1 AVTPSYGADGAGST
15 VISGYTLSVTAS
27 GENSGLTSQGE
38 AITLSKVGNDIVGTT
53 ATHGDVFMISV
64 NAAGTVTLT
73 QYQQIDHLPESLDT
87 TNNNA
92 HIDLANG
99 LVTLSATATVTDGDN
114 DQATSTVSADL
125 GGNLGFDDALPTLS
139 VAAIGD
145 AIKVVT
151 QDADT
156 IGNNTDTASA
166 SFAAAFLGAV
176 TPSYGADGAGSTVIS
191 GYTLSVT
198 ASGENSGLTSQGE
211 AITLSKVG
219 NDIVGTTATHGDVFM
234 ISVNAAGTV
243 TLTQYQ
249 QIDHLPESLD
259 TTNNNA
265 HIDLANGLVTLSATA
280 TVTDGDND
288 QATSTVSAD
297 LGGNLG
303 FDDALPTAIS
313 PASAVVAN
321 GAGAAVSFDL
331 DIDGILTN
339 NYGADG
345 GTVIFPTSL
354 EGTASGLT
362 SNGVSIVYDVSADGH
377 TLTGLAG
384 ATSVFVITLNPATAS
399 YSVEMNGTVDSIT
412 TVDFNGGGY
421 DFVGGNGAWA
431 GFNTAANDDSKD
443 LLLTPIE
450 SGVSSG
456 TLNTNA
462 NEGGVS
468 GGNSVGSGEKMR
480 LDFVV
485 DLTGNPPNGSYS
497 SPSTHLFEGH
507 YTTNGASAKF
517 TGISSQSAARFAAFD
532 DPDGNVKV
540 GDGLQDSVTAVAL
553 SYNGETK
560 LVTFAEISTT
570 TTNVTVGGHVF
581 TVHFVDGAAPGTQ
594 YEAVVGSILQNTS
607 IATYTANGYN
617 SLEIGYESGDTFKL
631 GDFGAAASTNSPVS
645 FDLPV
650 SVVDGDN
657 DTAAGTI
664 GITLSPTG
672 QTIQNHSSDL
682 AGDSHLYTST
692 LAAPHIIGSDFNDTL
707 NGDSGNNVLYG
718 GAGNDTINGN
728 AGNDLLI
735 GGAGQDTMTGGTGA
749 DTFKLD
755 GLDIKDLIADYS
767 GAQGDKIDLSSLFE
781 TGPGANIG
789 DFVKYDSASH
799 TLSVDANGTTGGANF
814 VDVAVLQNAPVAGTI
829 SLIYDDT
836 AHTQHTATI

>member
-1 AVTPSYGADGAGST
+1 MVGRAGIGGVIVFTVTTD
-15 VISGYTLSVTAS
+15 
-27 GENSGLTSQGE
+27 
-38 AITLSKVGNDIVGTT
+38 
-53 ATHGDVFMISV
+53 
-64 NAAGTVTLT
+64 AAGNVTLDQVRAVVHPTTDPNEPVSLSADNLVTLT
-73 QYQQIDHLPESLDT
+73 
-87 TNNNA
+87 
-92 HIDLANG
+92 
-99 LVTLSATATVTDGDN
+99 ATITDKDGDSSSALLN
-114 DQATSTVSADL
+114 IGQNLTFLDDGPTISAPGASASLTSL
-125 GGNLGFDDALPTLS
+125 HDALP
-139 VAAIGD
+139 
-145 AIKVVT
+145 
-151 QDADT
+151 
-156 IGNNTDTASA
+156 
-166 SFAAAFLGAV
+166 
-176 TPSYGADGAGSTVIS
+176 IS
-191 GYTLSVT
+191 D
-198 ASGENSGLTSQGE
+198 
-211 AITLSKVG
+211 K
-219 NDIVGTTATHGDVFM
+219 
-234 ISVNAAGTV
+234 
-243 TLTQYQ
+243 
-249 QIDHLPESLD
+249 
-259 TTNNNA
+259 
-265 HIDLANGLVTLSATA
+265 
-280 TVTDGDND
+280 DGD
-288 QATSTVSAD
+288 SSSA
-297 LGGNLG
+297 LLNIGQNLT
-303 FDDALPTAIS
+303 FLDDGPTAIV

-321 GAGAAVSFDL
+321 GAGAPVSFDL

-362 SNGVSIVYDVSADGH
+362 SNGISIVYDVSADGH

-399 YSVEMNGTVDSIT
+399 YSVDMNGTVDSIT

-532 DPDGNVKV
+532 DPDGVGNVTV
-540 GDGLQDSVTAVAL
+540 GDGVQDSVTAVAL

-560 LVTFAEISTT
+560 LVTFADISTT

-581 TVHFVDGAAPGTQ
+581 TVHFVDGAAPGLQ

-617 SLEIGYESGDTFKL
+617 SLQIGYESGDTFKL

-645 FDLPV
+645 FALPV

-707 NGDSGNNVLYG
+707 NGDGANNVLYG
-718 GAGNDTINGN
+718 GAGNDSINGN

-829 SLIYDDT
+829 NLIYDDT